1 MSEVYTALRSETPQ
15 EQVDRAMR
23 DLRVVAE
30 RREEALRLLN
40 NRDFQSLIMRF
51 YCVDEAARLAQ
62 MGGMLGV
69 SKVDQDSAIE
79 MAKATG
85 HLKRFM
91 DVTVKQGEQAIAQL
105 SNYNQEYSE
114 LIQGEGAE

>member
-1 MSEVYTALRSETPQ
+1 MAEVYTALRIETAH
-15 EQVDRAMR
+15 EQVDRTMR
-23 DLRVVAE
+23 DLHVIAD
-30 RREEALRLLN
+30 RREEAIRLLS

-62 MGGMLGV
+62 MGGMLGI
-69 SKVDQDSAIE
+69 SKEDQESATE

-85 HLKRFM
+85 HFKRFM
-91 DVTVKQGEQAIAQL
+91 DVILKQGEQAIAQL
-105 SNYNQEYSE
+105 SSYNQEYNE